1 MKKINTS
8 TLLLSLFIS
17 LLFIIIPSWVFS
29 QAPAAIPYQA
39 VLRNAD
45 GSAMANSSASIT
57 FKIHDSTVSGPV
69 VFEETHT
76 TTSNSNGLISL
87 NVGQGSPVFGTL
99 NGVNWSTGNKFLQVL
114 INAGNGIVD
123 LGTQQMMSVPYALHT
138 SRVAVRVSSSGD
150 SLFVGNQFS
159 IVPGISTA
167 NYPAGPETGET
178 LLPGNALCTTSP
190 ISVSSCNGQTTLVY
204 QSTTYD
210 LIEIGG
216 QCWLGDNL
224 NATNL
229 NDGTPIANIT
239 DNTTWSTTTAPA
251 YCYYQNNTAYQT
263 LYGNLYNFATIQ
275 TNKLCPT
282 GWHVP
287 SDCEWMYM
295 EGSLGL
301 SIADQQIGT
310 GFRGTTQGDALKSL
324 DGWNVP
330 HTVHNNSTGF
340 TALPGGYRFN
350 DGSFNGRTLYGYW
363 WTSTVN
369 SSNNT
374 VWNRKLNVGN
384 SNISRS
390 SFSGIQGYSVRCI
403 KD

>member
-1 MKKINTS
+1 MKNNVLFLFLPLFLFLALSICSHSQSNS
-8 TLLLSLFIS
+8 T
-17 LLFIIIPSWVFS
+17 
-29 QAPAAIPYQA
+29 IPYQA
-39 VLRNAD
+39 VVRNVD
-45 GSAMANSSASIT
+45 GSAMANASLNIT
-57 FKIHDSTVSGPV
+57 LMIHDITTTGSV
-69 VFEETHT
+69 VFEESHA
-76 TTSNSNGLISL
+76 TSSNTQGLINI
-87 NVGQGSPVFGTL
+87 NVGSGTASIGSF
-99 NGVNWSTGNKFLQVL
+99 NSIDWSNNAKFLHVQMD
-114 INAGNGIVD
+114 AGNGAVD
-123 LGTQQMMSVPYALHT
+123 LGTQQLMSVPYALY
-138 SRVAVRVSSSGD
+138 ANEVSTRISSFGD
-150 SLFVGNQFS
+150 SLFVGNQFV

-167 NYPAGPETGET
+167 NYPNTPETGST
-178 LLPGNALCTTSP
+178 LLPGNALCADSP
-190 ISVSSCNGQTTLVY
+190 ISVSSCNGQTSLVY

-224 NATNL
+224 NAISL
-229 NDGTPIANIT
+229 NDGTPIANVT
-239 DNTTWSTTTAPA
+239 DNTAWSTTTTPA

-310 GFRGTTQGDALKSL
+310 GFRGTTEGDALKSL

-330 HTVHNNSTGF
+330 HTAHNNSTGF
-340 TALPGGYRFN
+340 TALPGGYRFTT
-350 DGSFNGRTLYGYW
+350 GTFSGRTLYGYW
-363 WTSTVN
+363 ATSTPDGTTGN
-369 SSNNT
+369 

-384 SNISRS
+384 SNISRAANS
-390 SFSGIQGYSVRCI
+390 SVQGYSVRCI

>member
-1 MKKINTS
+1 MKITTRYPFL
-8 TLLLSLFIS
+8 TLFLFLPLVS
-17 LLFIIIPSWVFS
+17 FS
-29 QAPAAIPYQA
+29 QSPAAIPYQA

-45 GSAMANSSASIT
+45 GSVIANSSVTVT
-57 FKIHDSTVSGPV
+57 FKIHDSTTLGPV

-76 TTSNSNGLISL
+76 TTPNAHGLISL
-87 NVGQGSPVFGTL
+87 NVGQGSAVFGTI
-99 NGVNWSTGNKFLQVL
+99 NGVNWSSGNKFLQVMM
-114 INAGNGIVD
+114 NAGNGNVD
-123 LGTQQMMSVPYALHT
+123 LGTQQMMSVPYALH
-138 SRVAVRVSSSGD
+138 AVEVSTRISSSGD
-150 SLFVGNQFS
+150 SLFVGNQFV

-167 NYPAGPETGET
+167 NYPNTPETGST
-178 LLPGNALCTTSP
+178 LLPGNALCTDNP
-190 ISVSSCNGQTTLVY
+190 ISVSSCNGQTSLVY

-224 NATNL
+224 NAVSL
-229 NDGTPIANIT
+229 NDGTPIANVT
-239 DNTTWSTTTAPA
+239 DNTAWSTTTTPA

-310 GFRGTTQGDALKSL
+310 GFRGTTEGDALKSL
-324 DGWNVP
+324 DGWNDP
-330 HTVHNNSTGF
+330 HTPHNNITGF
-340 TALPGGYRFN
+340 TAYPGGYRFTT
-350 DGSFNGRTLYGYW
+350 GTFSGRTLYGYW
-363 WTSTVN
+363 ATSTPDGTTGN
-369 SSNNT
+369 

-384 SNISRS
+384 SNISRTANNS
-390 SFSGIQGYSVRCI
+390 VQGYYVRCI
-403 KD
+403 KN

>member
-1 MKKINTS
+1 MKHVCLAI
-8 TLLLSLFIS
+8 LFSLFSI
-17 LLFIIIPSWVFS
+17 WVGAQS
-29 QAPAAIPYQA
+29 PQSIPYQA
-39 VLRNAD
+39 IVRNTD
-45 GSAMANSSASIT
+45 GSVMSNASVAIT
-57 FKIHDSTVSGPV
+57 FKIHDLTANGNV
-69 VFEETHT
+69 VFEEGHT
-76 TTSNSNGLISL
+76 TSSNAQGLISL
-87 NVGQGSPVFGTL
+87 YVGSG
-99 NGVNWSTGNKFLQVL
+99 NGVSGNFSDINWGSGSKFLQTL

-123 LGTQQMMSVPYALHT
+123 LGTQQMMSVPYALYAEE
-138 SRVAVRVSSSGD
+138 VNVRVSPVGD
-150 SLFVGNQFS
+150 TLIVGDQYS
-159 IVPGISTA
+159 IIPGISAA
-167 NYPAGPETGET
+167 NYPAQPATGET

-190 ISVSSCNGQTTLVY
+190 ISVSSCNGQTSFLY
-204 QSTTYD
+204 QNTTYD

-216 QCWLGDNL
+216 QCWFGDNL
-224 NATNL
+224 NASNL

-239 DNTTWSTTTAPA
+239 DNTAWSTTTTPA
-251 YCYYQNNTAYQT
+251 YCYYQNNAAYQA
-263 LYGNLYNFATIQ
+263 LYGHLYNFATVQ

-310 GFRGTTQGDALKSL
+310 GFRGTTEGDALKSL

-363 WTSTVN
+363 YTSTPN
-369 SSNNT
+369 STNNT
-374 VWNRKLNVGN
+374 AWNRKLNVGN
-384 SNISRS
+384 SNISRMAYS
-390 SFSGIQGYSVRCI
+390 VNQGYYVRCI

>member
-1 MKKINTS
+1 MKNHFFVI
-8 TLLLSLFIS
+8 LISLFSSSIMAQS
-17 LLFIIIPSWVFS
+17 
-29 QAPAAIPYQA
+29 PAVIPYQA
-39 VLRNAD
+39 VLRNTD
-45 GSAMANSSASIT
+45 GSVMANSSASIT
-57 FKIHDSTVSGPV
+57 FKIHDTTASGTV

-76 TTSNSNGLISL
+76 ATSNAQGLIGL
-87 NVGQGSPVFGTL
+87 NVGEGSAVFGTL
-99 NGVNWSTGNKFLQVL
+99 NGVNWATGNKFLHVL
-114 INAGNGIVD
+114 MNVGNGNVD

-159 IVPGISTA
+159 IVPGISAA

-216 QCWLGDNL
+216 QCWFGDNL
-224 NATNL
+224 NATSL

-239 DNTTWSTTTAPA
+239 DNTAWSTTTTPA
-251 YCYYQNNTAYQT
+251 YCYYQNNTSYQT

-310 GFRGTTQGDALKSL
+310 GFRGTTEGDALKSL

-330 HTVHNNSTGF
+330 HTAHNNSTGF

-350 DGSFNGRTLYGYW
+350 SGTFNGRTLYGYW
-363 WTSTVN
+363 ATSTPDGTTGN
-369 SSNNT
+369 

-384 SNISRS
+384 SNISRAANS
-390 SFSGIQGYSVRCI
+390 SFQGYSVRCI

>member
-1 MKKINTS
+1 MKYFFFI
-8 TLLLSLFIS
+8 LLISLFSSSIMAQS
-17 LLFIIIPSWVFS
+17 
-29 QAPAAIPYQA
+29 PAVIPYQA

-45 GSAMANSSASIT
+45 GSVMANSSASIT
-57 FKIHDSTVSGPV
+57 FKIHDTTASGPV

-99 NGVNWSTGNKFLQVL
+99 NGVNWATGNKFLHVL
-114 INAGNGIVD
+114 MNAGNGIVD
-123 LGTQQMMSVPYALHT
+123 LGTQQMMSVPYALY
-138 SRVAVRVSSSGD
+138 AEDVSVLVSPSGD
-150 SLFVGNQFS
+150 TLFVGNQFS
-159 IVPGISTA
+159 IVPGISAA
-167 NYPAGPETGET
+167 NFPPGPETGET

-190 ISVSSCNGQTTLVY
+190 ISVSSCNGQTSLVY
-204 QSTTYD
+204 QNTTYD

-224 NATNL
+224 NAIAL
-229 NDGTPIANIT
+229 NDGTPIANVT
-239 DNTTWSTTTAPA
+239 DNTAWSTTTTPA
-251 YCYYQNNTAYQT
+251 YCYYQNNTTYQT

-295 EGSLGL
+295 EGALGL

-310 GFRGTTQGDALKSL
+310 GFRGTTEGDALKSL
-324 DGWNVP
+324 DGWNDP
-330 HTVHNNSTGF
+330 HTPHNNSTGF
-340 TALPGGYRFN
+340 TAYPGGYRFT
-350 DGSFNGRTLYGYW
+350 NGTFSGRLLYGYW
-363 WTSTVN
+363 ASSTLDA
-369 SSNNT
+369 STGNT
-374 VWNRKLNVGN
+374 WSRKLNVGN
-384 SNISRS
+384 SNISRTAYNT
-390 SFSGIQGYSVRCI
+390 FQGYSVRCI

>member
-1 MKKINTS
+1 MKKIKAS
-8 TLLLSLFIS
+8 SLLLYFLLIPF
-17 LLFIIIPSWVFS
+17 LLFS
-29 QAPAAIPYQA
+29 QSPQSIPYQA
-39 VLRNAD
+39 VLRNSD
-45 GSAMANSSASIT
+45 GSVMANTSLNIT
-57 FKIHDSTVSGPV
+57 LMVHNATATGTVV
-69 VFEETHT
+69 YEESHT
-76 TTSNSNGLISL
+76 TSSNAVGLININIGSGTATTGAFNTIEWEGAAKFLHVQMDAGNGLI
-87 NVGQGSPVFGTL
+87 
-99 NGVNWSTGNKFLQVL
+99 
-114 INAGNGIVD
+114 D

-138 SRVAVRVSSSGD
+138 SQVAIRVSSSGD

-159 IVPGISTA
+159 IVPGISAA

-190 ISVSSCNGQTTLVY
+190 ISVSSCNGQTNLVY
-204 QSTTYD
+204 QSATYD
-210 LIEIGG
+210 LVEIGG

-224 NATNL
+224 NATTL

-263 LYGNLYNFATIQ
+263 LFGNLYNYATIQ

-310 GFRGTTQGDALKSL
+310 GFRGTTEGDALKSL

-340 TALPGGYRFN
+340 TALPGGYRFTT
-350 DGSFNGRTLYGYW
+350 GTFNGRTLYGYW
-363 WTSTVN
+363 ATSTPDGTTGN
-369 SSNNT
+369 

-384 SNISRS
+384 SNISRAANS
-390 SFSGIQGYSVRCI
+390 SVQGYSVRCI